1 MPTRILR
8 TFLAIIVM
16 VLAGAVPQRA
26 PHHFPTS
33 ADSAGMA
40 DIVLAETSASS
51 PSLHTIAQHP
61 SANQLN
67 VTRPTLSE
75 PLLLLLMGTLLIA
88 VGTSIQRL
96 TKTRRT
102 TRTAVPRQT

>member
-1 MPTRILR
+1 MI
-8 TFLAIIVM
+8 
-16 VLAGAVPQRA
+16 LAGAVPQHA
-26 PHHFPTS
+26 PHRSPTT

-40 DIVLAETSASS
+40 DVVMAETSASS
-51 PSLHTIAQHP
+51 PSLHAIAQHP

>member
-1 MPTRILR
+1 MIL
-8 TFLAIIVM
+8 V
-16 VLAGAVPQRA
+16 GAVPQRT
-26 PHHFPTS
+26 PQRFPTS

-40 DIVLAETSASS
+40 DVLAETSASS
-51 PSLHTIAQHP
+51 PSLHAIAQHP